1 MKILRYIGA
10 AAMTTA
16 MAATWA
22 GEDPAATEDKL
33 LIYTSQSIN
42 LTAVVEAIDHETRVV
57 TLRGPE
63 GNAVTFTATEEVRNL
78 GQVETGDL
86 VDVEYIE
93 STSIEVVANPGLE
106 TSAEEMVITGRTP
119 EGDMPGIT
127 AMDTQVV
134 TATVEEINIEANTF
148 KLKWP
153 NGEFEEFTAMNPENL
168 KRAEVGDLVIITH
181 TEAMAIA
188 VKHASAE

>member
-1 MKILRYIGA
+1 MKFLRYIGA

-22 GEDPAATEDKL
+22 GEDPAATEDKP

-153 NGEFEEFTAMNPENL
+153 NGKIEEFTAMNPENL

>member
-33 LIYTSQSIN
+33 HIYTSQSIN

-57 TLRGPE
+57 ILRGPQ
-63 GNAVTFTATEEVRNL
+63 GNAVTFSVTEEVRNL

-153 NGEFEEFTAMNPENL
+153 NGKIEEFTAMNPENL

>member
-22 GEDPAATEDKL
+22 GEDPAATEDKP

-153 NGEFEEFTAMNPENL
+153 NGKIEEFTAMNPENL